1 MNLVYHNEQHLIEQ
15 LQYGSETAF
24 DYIYDLY
31 WKPLFQYAYN
41 RLQSEEIA
49 KDMVQDVFISFW
61 NKKDVFKLT
70 SSLSAYLF
78 SILRFKLIDHYH
90 AREVRKQHALHINQ
104 IEPPSDNNVNQSVY
118 IREINGLLN
127 LSLQKLPG
135 KMKEVFEL
143 SRLKG
148 YSTRQISE
156 QLNISEQTVKNQLS
170 TALKRLRLNFTDY
183 LTIAV
188 IYFLFKWL

>member
-1 MNLVYHNEQHLIEQ
+1 MNPVYRDEPHLIDQ
-15 LQYGSETAF
+15 LQLGTETAF

-31 WKPLFQYAYN
+31 WKQLFQYAYN
-41 RLQSEEIA
+41 RLQFEDAA
-49 KDMVQDVFISFW
+49 KDMVQDVFISLW
-61 NKKDVFKLT
+61 SKRDTLKIT

-78 SILRFKLIDHYH
+78 SILRYKLIDHYH
-90 AREVRKQHALHINQ
+90 ATGVRKQHALRINQ
-104 IEPPSDNNVNQSVY
+104 IEHPSDNNVNQSVHT
-118 IREINGLLN
+118 REINGLLH
-127 LSLQKLPG
+127 LSIQKLPS

-183 LTIAV
+183 LTIAA
-188 IYFLFKWL
+188 IYFLFK

>member
-1 MNLVYHNEQHLIEQ
+1 MNFVYRDEQHLIEQ
-15 LQYGSETAF
+15 LQHNSETAF
-24 DYIYDLY
+24 DHIYDLY
-31 WKPLFQYAYN
+31 WKQLFQYAYN
-41 RLQSEEIA
+41 RLQSEDAA

-78 SILRFKLIDHYH
+78 SILRFKLIDHYY
-90 AREVRKQHALHINQ
+90 ASEVKKKHALHINQ
-104 IEPPSDNNVNQSVY
+104 IEHPSDNNVNQSVY

-127 LSLQKLPG
+127 LSVQKLPG

-148 YSTRQISE
+148 YSTREISE

-188 IYFLFKWL
+188 VYFLLK